1 MCVCTVHYLYA
12 LLRMLEVNL
21 IREQQK
27 LEGTLS
33 IEQIRQSAPNFF
45 DGLRAPY
52 CVAVFF

>member
-1 MCVCTVHYLYA
+1 MYTVHYLYA